1 MGKILTS
8 CSVCGKPIYRWP
20 SQLRSFRPMCSAA
33 CRTRSAAGSVPR
45 NAQDLV
51 GRRYGLLTVFSRA
64 GTRDGHALWNCRC
77 DCGGVKVVTTGMLN
91 YGVVRSCG
99 CLKYAA
105 GRDHANWTGGTTV
118 TRDGYREVHVA
129 GSKAKH
135 RYRSEHR
142 LVAERFLGRVLD
154 SREVVHHINGNRLD
168 NRPENLAVM
177 SRSEHAALHA
187 AIRRK
192 ERPDV
197 QLATLPAG
205 GG

>member
-1 MGKILTS
+1 MGRTLTA

-20 SQLRSFRPMCSAA
+20 HQLRSFSPMCSVA
-33 CRTRSAAGSVPR
+33 CRIRSRVGTTPH

-51 GRRYGLLTVFSRA
+51 GRRYGLLTVVSRA

-77 DCGGVKVVTTGMLN
+77 DCGGVKAVTTGMLN

-99 CLKYAA
+99 CLKFAA
-105 GRDHANWTGGTTV
+105 GRNHANWSGGTTV
-118 TRDGYREVHVA
+118 SPDGYREVHVE

-142 LVAERFLGRVLD
+142 LVAERALGRAL
-154 SREVVHHINGNRLD
+154 SSGEVVHHINGNKLD

-187 AIRRK
+187 ALRK
-192 ERPDV
+192 KE
-197 QLATLPAG
+197 
-205 GG
+205 